1 MSHQVQ
7 ITVQITDL
15 EALRAACRELKLEL
29 KTGQG
34 LTARTYSGSIAADA
48 VIVLPSAYDVA
59 LHRQKDGSYKMEVDY
74 YKSYSA
80 TSKAADFIGE
90 NGNKLKQIYGICKAE
105 LSARKLGFHTIRQP
119 LHNGAV
125 NVLVRGRF

>member
-1 MSHQVQ
+1 MSHQVS
-7 ITVQITDL
+7 INVQINDL

-29 KTGQG
+29 KTGAG
-34 LTARTYSGSIAADA
+34 LTARTYNGDIKADV

-90 NGNKLKQIYGICKAE
+90 NGNTLKQRYGICKAE
-105 LSARKLGFHTIRQP
+105 LSARKLGFNTTRQT
-119 LHNGAV
+119 LKSGAV
-125 NVLVRGRF
+125 NVMVRGRF

>member
-1 MSHQVQ
+1 MSHQVE
-7 ITVQITDL
+7 IKVQITDL
-15 EALRAACRELKLEL
+15 EALRVACRELKLEL

-34 LTARTYSGSIAADA
+34 LKARTYNGNISADA

-59 LHRQKDGSYKMEVDY
+59 LHRQKDGTYKMEVDF

-90 NGNKLKQIYGICKAE
+90 NGGMLKQRYGICKAE
-105 LSARKLGFHTIRQP
+105 MSARKLGFNTTRQT
-119 LHNGAV
+119 LKNGAV
-125 NVLVRGRF
+125 NVMVRGRF